1 MVAAPLKANGVPLRE
16 RSKAARPASKFGF
29 ADRVPRHWPTVV
41 NEGSPTG
48 LPSASR
54 HGELNAG
61 SVKPRVNF
69 SSSFVAPIVPPS
81 LTLWWLDVYARSAL
95 APRFVRLRFC
105 DTVAGVSA
113 DGAALGREVSLS

>member
-16 RSKAARPASKFGF
+16 RSKAASPASKFGF
-29 ADRVPRHWPTVV
+29 ADSVPRHWATVV

-48 LPSASR
+48 LPAASR

-61 SVKPRVNF
+61 SVKPRVKF
-69 SSSFVAPIVPPS
+69 SSSFVAPIAPPT
-81 LTLWWLDVYARSAL
+81 LKLWWPDVYARSAF

-113 DGAALGREVSLS
+113 TGLALGR